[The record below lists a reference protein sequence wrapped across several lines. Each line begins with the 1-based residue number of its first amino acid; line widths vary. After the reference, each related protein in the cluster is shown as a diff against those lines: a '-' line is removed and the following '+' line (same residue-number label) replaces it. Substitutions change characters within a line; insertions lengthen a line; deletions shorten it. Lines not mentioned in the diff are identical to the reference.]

1 MSLFLVFNYELRTK
15 NHEPI
20 FRGSSS
26 DGRAV
31 RSQRTGQR
39 FDPALLQKFA
49 PQKRDKFLVR
59 GSEFMVRGKRK
70 SENMNS
76 IEKFNFENLRVY
88 QDALDFSKQVYRITK
103 IFPKNELFG
112 LTSQLRRAA
121 SSIPLNIAE
130 GSGLTKTEFK
140 NFLRRARG
148 SICECVTILYLALD
162 NGYVIENEQKKLYGD
177 CQKLAKSIS
186 ALINS
191 IK

>member
-1 MSLFLVFNYELRTK
+1 
-15 NHEPI
+15 
-20 FRGSSS
+20 
-26 DGRAV
+26 
-31 RSQRTGQR
+31 
-39 FDPALLQKFA
+39 
-49 PQKRDKFLVR
+49 
-59 GSEFMVRGKRK
+59 
-70 SENMNS
+70 MNS

-88 QDALDFSKQVYRITK
+88 QDGLDFSKHIYK
-103 IFPKNELFG
+103 ISKRFPKEEVFG

-148 SICECVTILYLALD
+148 SIYECVTILYLALD
-162 NGYVIENEQKKLYGD
+162 NGYIFENEQKKLYGD